1 MKYAH
6 ESDFQKAKSVKL
18 RSEEFGQVRFESWLV
33 FQDKN
38 SSGTGTHAKA
48 KPCTISQSRNW
59 ESMSFIS
66 QDSKRNT
73 TKIRPL
79 R

>member
-6 ESDFQKAKSVKL
+6 ERDFQKAKSVKL
-18 RSEEFGQVRFESWLV
+18 PSEEFGQVRLESWLV

-38 SSGTGTHAKA
+38 SSGTGTHTKA